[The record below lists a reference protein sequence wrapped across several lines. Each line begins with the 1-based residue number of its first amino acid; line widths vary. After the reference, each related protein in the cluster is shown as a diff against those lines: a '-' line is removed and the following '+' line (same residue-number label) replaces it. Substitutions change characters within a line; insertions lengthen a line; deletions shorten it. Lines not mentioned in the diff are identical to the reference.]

1 MKRIKD
7 FLKKETVFA
16 VATLLAV
23 ISAFFVPPSTK
34 YISYIDFKTLI
45 TLLVLMLVVQFFSA
59 LGVFDRIIHKILSAV
74 NNTRG
79 LIMSLVLI
87 CFFSAMLIT
96 NDVAL
101 ITFVPFTLLLLGKA
115 GKKNIMIPTVALQ
128 TIAANLG
135 SMLTPIGNPQ
145 NLYLYQLSKIS
156 LPGFITLMLPYA
168 AVSLLMLLISTLF
181 LPVSSITPI
190 SEDTPGLNTSR
201 LLVRT
206 VKGVD
211 FFLLLTFISF
221 FILIGNLQN
230 ISAVRTFFEQVIKGR
245 EFLCAVIA
253 SQIISNV
260 PAAMMLSGFSD
271 NYTELLAGVN
281 IGGLGTLIASMASLI
296 SYKIY
301 ASNYGETKG
310 KYLLFFTGINLVFL
324 LPLCF
329 VHFLLMS

>member
-7 FLKKETVFA
+7 FLKKETVLA

-23 ISAFFVPPSTK
+23 LSAFFVPPNAD
-34 YISYIDFKTLI
+34 YISYIDFKTLA
-45 TLLVLMLVVQFFSA
+45 TLLALMLIVQFFSA
-59 LGVFDRIIHKILSAV
+59 LGVFDIIVYKILRTV

-87 CFFSAMLIT
+87 CFFSSMFIT
-96 NDVAL
+96 NDVSL

-115 GKKNIMIPTVALQ
+115 GKENSIIPTVILQ

-145 NLYLYQLSKIS
+145 NLYLYQISKIS
-156 LPGFITLMLPYA
+156 LPGFINLMLPYA
-168 AVSLLMLLISTLF
+168 AVSLLLLIISTLF
-181 LPVSSITPI
+181 LPVSNITPI
-190 SEDTPGLNTSR
+190 SDDAPTLNTSN
-201 LLVRT
+201 LLIRT

-211 FFLLLTFISF
+211 FFLLLTFVSF

-230 ISAVRTFFEQVIKGR
+230 IGTIRSFLEQVIQGR

-271 NYTELLAGVN
+271 NYAELLAGVN

-301 ASNYGETKG
+301 AHNYNETKG
-310 KYLLFFTGINLVFL
+310 KYLLLFTAVNIIFL
-324 LPLCF
+324 FVLCF
-329 VHFLLMS
+329 VHFLLT